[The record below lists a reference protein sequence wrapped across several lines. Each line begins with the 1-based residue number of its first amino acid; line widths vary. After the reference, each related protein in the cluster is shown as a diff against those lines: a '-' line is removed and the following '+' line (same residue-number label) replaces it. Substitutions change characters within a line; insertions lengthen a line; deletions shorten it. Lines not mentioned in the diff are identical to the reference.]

1 MGEGR
6 QLIAENIDGISHT
19 RDVDNC
25 YELDKVLKKALSRKN
40 ISYKNIYSYT
50 DKKGRLKIKIVMENC
65 YGENI
70 CGKAILPVL
79 KEVLRVPFS
88 ISDEGCKINPETNE
102 CSVVIEE
109 SPKYH
114 MLSYV
119 ASTPKDGEKY
129 SGDSFNFGKNKH
141 GIYVIAL
148 SDGMGSG
155 PDAGLESSVA
165 IDIIDEFTECGYD
178 EENAVKA
185 INSIMNMKFSEDE
198 KFATLDMSMI
208 DLYTGELSVIKAGA
222 VATFIKRYEEVDVL
236 SDNSLPFGAVEEIEY
251 NKKKKKLKHGDIVI
265 TISDGIL
272 DVDKNNIG
280 DYSWLRTYLEKATTN
295 PDQLSRDILDKAKEL
310 SNGKVMDDMTVVVSK
325 LYSLY

>member
-1 MGEGR
+1 M
-6 QLIAENIDGISHT
+6 
-19 RDVDNC
+19 
-25 YELDKVLKKALSRKN
+25 
-40 ISYKNIYSYT
+40 
-50 DKKGRLKIKIVMENC
+50 
-65 YGENI
+65 
-70 CGKAILPVL
+70 
-79 KEVLRVPFS
+79 
-88 ISDEGCKINPETNE
+88 
-102 CSVVIEE
+102 VIEE

-236 SDNSLPFGAVEEIEY
+236 SDNSLRSEERRVGKEC
-251 NKKKKKLKHGDIVI
+251 
-265 TISDGIL
+265 
-272 DVDKNNIG
+272 
-280 DYSWLRTYLEKATTN
+280 R
-295 PDQLSRDILDKAKEL
+295 SRW
-310 SNGKVMDDMTVVVSK
+310 SP
-325 LYSLY
+325 YH